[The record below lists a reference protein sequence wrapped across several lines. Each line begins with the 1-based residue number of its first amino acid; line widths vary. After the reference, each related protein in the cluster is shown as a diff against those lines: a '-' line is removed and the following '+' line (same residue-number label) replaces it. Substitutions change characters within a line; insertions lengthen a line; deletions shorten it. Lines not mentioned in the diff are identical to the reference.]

1 MFGPPER
8 RDEAFWPSAAATAPG
23 KDRVYY
29 ASQRDSKVP
38 YRMLTFLMRRQALH
52 RRERIK
58 DRERRRGRIRIAR
71 VFQRIPLQR
80 QRLAVDQLAPLQEE
94 VLEVVLL
101 ALLSGEGNE

>member
-1 MFGPPER
+1 
-8 RDEAFWPSAAATAPG
+8 
-23 KDRVYY
+23 
-29 ASQRDSKVP
+29 
-38 YRMLTFLMRRQALH
+38 MLTFLMRRQALH

-58 DRERRRGRIRIAR
+58 DRERRRGRICFAR
-71 VFQRIPLQR
+71 VLHRVPLQR